1 VHLAKGKGQKDEKG
15 SKMKLHKMTL
25 AVLALLT
32 MVSTA
37 ALGGIEY
44 IDFEGLPYTLIG
56 NGGSN
61 IPNPSSV
68 LTNDFM
74 SQGVTFGKPGV
85 SAGVAVIRW
94 FQHPL
99 SGDTVAGLDASGRI
113 PESEKGGVAVGDIYF
128 SFVQPG
134 SSTAG
139 YTNSLSFTIGDTGG
153 DKDRFEIRSYD
164 LTDGLIQTLNISNY
178 SRFLVS
184 INLPQIHRVEID
196 FLGDFGY
203 SMDDLTF
210 NTPIPEPATLLL
222 LGLGG
227 MALLRKRRA

>member
-1 VHLAKGKGQKDEKG
+1 
-15 SKMKLHKMTL
+15 MKLHKMTL

-85 SAGVAVIRW
+85 SKAATSERVSFMVFI
-94 FQHPL
+94 F
-99 SGDTVAGLDASGRI
+99 SG
-113 PESEKGGVAVGDIYF
+113 
-128 SFVQPG
+128 
-134 SSTAG
+134 
-139 YTNSLSFTIGDTGG
+139 
-153 DKDRFEIRSYD
+153 
-164 LTDGLIQTLNISNY
+164 
-178 SRFLVS
+178 LV
-184 INLPQIHRVEID
+184 
-196 FLGDFGY
+196 
-203 SMDDLTF
+203 
-210 NTPIPEPATLLL
+210 
-222 LGLGG
+222 
-227 MALLRKRRA
+227 